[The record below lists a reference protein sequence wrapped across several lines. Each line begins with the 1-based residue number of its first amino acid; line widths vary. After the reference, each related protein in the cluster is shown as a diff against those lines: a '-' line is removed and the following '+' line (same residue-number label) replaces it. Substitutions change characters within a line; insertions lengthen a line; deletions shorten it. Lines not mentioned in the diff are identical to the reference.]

1 MAYVARFSIP
11 QVSPCHCC
19 RVSKTPTS
27 LLFITCTTKS
37 DESWGCESLW
47 TRLGRSSM
55 PHSSSRYFTTYAQS
69 LSMSMHPGM
78 FTIWGTRASAA
89 SWGLFWYGMEQ
100 THSYV
105 NLVSSLKVDT
115 GENSWKATWG
125 MAPPSWSTLSLVL
138 KLSHAQKW
146 DIWGEHVIFHQCNWQ
161 MVQIFRT
168 KRQCFACCLT
178 NYTFS
183 M

>member
-1 MAYVARFSIP
+1 MSWVQAYTEPETKIHVWLTNDSKSSKYIARLWSWLARSG
-11 QVSPCHCC
+11 SPHIGQLKFFTLC
-19 RVSKTPTS
+19 S
-27 LLFITCTTKS
+27 FMTTLKFA
-37 DESWGCESLW
+37 LK
-47 TRLGRSSM
+47 
-55 PHSSSRYFTTYAQS
+55 QS
-69 LSMSMHPGM
+69 LQSMSVHPGM

-115 GENSWKATWG
+115 GKNSWKAPWG

-138 KLSHAQKW
+138 KLSHVQNLNV
-146 DIWGEHVIFHQCNWQ
+146 WGEHVFFIN
-161 MVQIFRT
+161 VIGKQIFRT